1 MLYLITVKCI
11 YFLLQYSM
19 RLTAVKNIARRF
31 PNIRQNDI
39 VLAEPLSVEQ
49 EINVMQHIMHLTHFT
64 ITFSNFREL

>member
-1 MLYLITVKCI
+1 MHLFPFTV
-11 YFLLQYSM
+11 QYV
-19 RLTAVKNIARRF
+19 LTTVENIARRF

-64 ITFSNFREL
+64 ITFSNFRRLRVM